1 MKDVV
6 SSNTQSRELSR
17 FHPKVKALA
26 QYRSAIPPQ
35 LHSIDSARRRAKAY
49 SHQRKH
55 SKESTK
61 KYLRGVR
68 FPLRTTDVVHN
79 LKESPRNFVVH
90 WRYPDQSTRLERELP
105 SLAASNAEI
114 DRLTSGPEGR
124 YAKLALAR
132 GSQTTSLLPR
142 IYRSPGNGIALQT
155 STNKGTVNL
164 IIEEGQAILV
174 RASDDF
180 AVQITCNLNP
190 KSLSQLIDIYEG
202 ELKHLILP

>member
-6 SSNTQSRELSR
+6 SSKMRSRGLSH
-17 FHPKVKALA
+17 FHPEVRALA
-26 QYRSAIPPQ
+26 QYRSAVLSQ
-35 LHSIDSARRRAKAY
+35 LHSTDSAKRRAKAY
-49 SHQRKH
+49 SHQRAH
-55 SKESTK
+55 SKESIK
-61 KYLRGVR
+61 KYVPGVR
-68 FPLRTTDVVHN
+68 FPLRTTDLVHN
-79 LKESPRNFVVH
+79 LKEPPRNFLIH
-90 WRYPDQSTRLERELP
+90 WRYPDHSTRLDRDLP
-105 SLAASNAEI
+105 SLAVFNAEI
-114 DRLTSGPEGR
+114 DRLTSGREGG

-132 GSQTTSLLPR
+132 GSQATSLLPR

-190 KSLSQLIDIYEG
+190 KSLSQLLDIYEG